1 MKSRECRMKSDGGIR
16 DPIDSSIVNV
26 HCSMIQS
33 HPSLALRVL
42 IVMPSEMCH
51 ADR

>member
-1 MKSRECRMKSDGGIR
+1 MKSRECRMKSDDWIR
-16 DPIDSSIVNV
+16 RPMDSSIVNV

-42 IVMPSEMCH
+42 SAMPSEVCH
-51 ADR
+51 VVR